1 MMYLCSCVPLFTC
14 IQVPH
19 YLQAVSVL
27 SVPLF
32 TGCIRIQV
40 FYCLHAVSVFRRPTV
55 YIYVFR
61 HPTIYRLHLYSGAP
75 LFTCC
80 ICLQVSHCLHEIL
93 DLCSTFCRLLTFQ
106 LSMSPKADRDITQL
120 SSITQVGSS
129 GSFISLGIWM
139 PSVWSGKPIHSN
151 IHTSPVP
158 WKFSACSNWPFS
170 DERMKI
176 YIWRIKTSTQNV
188 ACSQHILEN
197 IF

>member
-1 MMYLCSCVPLFTC
+1 MSHCLHDVCVQVTPCLHVSVFRWPPVYIMYLWSSVLLFTWCIFVQVSHSLHVC

-32 TGCIRIQV
+32 TGCICIQV
-40 FYCLHAVSVFRRPTV
+40 FYCLHAVSVFGHPTV
-55 YIYVFR
+55 YMYVFR
-61 HPTIYRLHLYSGAP
+61 HPTIYRLYLYSGAP

-120 SSITQVGSS
+120 SSITQVGSC
-129 GSFISLGIWM
+129 GSFISLWIRM
-139 PSVWSGKPIHSN
+139 VSVWSGKPIH
-151 IHTSPVP
+151 T
-158 WKFSACSNWPFS
+158 
-170 DERMKI
+170 
-176 YIWRIKTSTQNV
+176 
-188 ACSQHILEN
+188 
-197 IF
+197 